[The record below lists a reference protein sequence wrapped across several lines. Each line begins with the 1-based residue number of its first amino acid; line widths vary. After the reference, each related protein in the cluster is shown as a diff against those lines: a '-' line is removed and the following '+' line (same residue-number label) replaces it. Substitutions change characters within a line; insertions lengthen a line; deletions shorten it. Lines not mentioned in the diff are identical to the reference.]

1 MARFLHLSDLHAVPP
16 GTKASGVLDTNALLR
31 EGIDRLLARRGAL
44 GPLDAVL
51 VTGDISDDGSAEGYA
66 IARAELDR
74 FELPLL
80 VLPGNHDRRD
90 PMRTAFADAPGMPE
104 QGLIDWT
111 VQIGD
116 TMVVGLDTL
125 IEGEGG
131 GELRRE
137 SLAHLASSIEQIGN
151 QHLLV
156 SLHHP
161 PMTTGIR
168 FIDRIALKNPKDLL
182 QTLALAPVHT
192 QIIAGHVHGIHVA
205 QFAGHAVM
213 TAPAMCSAFE
223 FDVSPGATV
232 GFHLSPRGCAVITTG
247 KDQLWS
253 AISLEHADGP
263 FSF

>member
-1 MARFLHLSDLHAVPP
+1 MARFLQLSDLHAVPP
-16 GTKASGVLDTNALLR
+16 GTKASGVLDTNALLHK
-31 EGIDRLLARRGAL
+31 GIDRLLARRDAL

-51 VTGDISDDGSAEGYA
+51 VTGDISDDGSAKSYA

-74 FELPLL
+74 FGLPLL

-90 PMRTAFADAPGMPE
+90 SLRAAFSDTLGMPKH
-104 QGLIDWT
+104 GLIDWT
-111 VQIGD
+111 VEIGD

-125 IEGEGG
+125 IDGQGG
-131 GELRRE
+131 GELRPE
-137 SLAHLASSIEQIGN
+137 SLAHLTRSIEGIGDR
-151 QHLLV
+151 HLLIA
-156 SLHHP
+156 LHHP

-168 FIDRIALKNPKDLL
+168 FMDRIALKNPNDLA
-182 QTLALAPVHT
+182 QALAAAPVHT

-205 QFAGHAVM
+205 QIAGHAVM

-232 GFHLSPRGCAVITTG
+232 GFHLSPRGCAVVTTG
-247 KDQLWS
+247 QDQLWS